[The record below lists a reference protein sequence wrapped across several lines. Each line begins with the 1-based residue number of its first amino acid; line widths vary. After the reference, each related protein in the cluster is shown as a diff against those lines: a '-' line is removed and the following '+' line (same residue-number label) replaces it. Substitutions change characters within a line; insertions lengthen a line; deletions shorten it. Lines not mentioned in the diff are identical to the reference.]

1 MRASGKVP
9 TNEPDAPSV
18 LSEIK
23 DTEGARIAATS
34 VAMLLQ
40 SKGTY
45 PREENVSN
53 GVDSPQVHEH
63 VVFRLRDEVRRH
75 VPRRCI
81 CYVSSTNFV
90 VGCEARPPKGS
101 NVMLTRV
108 APERQ
113 RYD

>member
-45 PREENVSN
+45 PR
-53 GVDSPQVHEH
+53 
-63 VVFRLRDEVRRH
+63 
-75 VPRRCI
+75 
-81 CYVSSTNFV
+81 
-90 VGCEARPPKGS
+90 
-101 NVMLTRV
+101 
-108 APERQ
+108 
-113 RYD
+113 